1 MFFKKFKGLC
11 VFQDC
16 RMLLKSFLSF
26 PKGLVVKIDFYNGM
40 KLTRSKQTLLQRAG
54 EDTNFNES
62 FTFSTAGKN
71 IDNCNYVISV
81 LLVSR
86 NGNKTQLELGQIAL
100 GSFMF
105 AQGAGLQHWQEML
118 TQTRNVVS
126 KWHPI
131 TSSFRLFQT

>member
-1 MFFKKFKGLC
+1 MVLIMGELN
-11 VFQDC
+11 C
-16 RMLLKSFLSF
+16 RILIIILFS
-26 PKGLVVKIDFYNGM
+26 PTGLVVKIDFYNGM
-40 KLTRSKQTLLQRAG
+40 KLVKSKQTLLQRAG
-54 EDTNFNES
+54 PDTNFNES

-81 LLVSR
+81 MLVSR
-86 NGNKTQLELGQIAL
+86 TGNQNQLELGQVAL

-131 TSSFRLFQT
+131 SPSFRLFQT